1 MRTLQ
6 AILYI
11 FGLSVTLA
19 LSAAE
24 LKPLPKDLEI
34 ELALSA
40 LPPHLRQEATVY
52 ILNPANG
59 FEMAREGS
67 NGFHAFVARTG
78 GDAFWGP
85 WVLKEYRDDLLIPI
99 SFDSA
104 GVKAQM
110 QVIFDIAAMQAKHTP
125 PEEVRK
131 ILRDRAQKG
140 YYKAPERAG
149 VSYMLSPILR
159 TYANPLKGDKVETV
173 NFPHVMYYA
182 PNITNKDIGSDANNM
197 MYPMVIGAGPH
208 SYIIQGLGSKEKA
221 AINQE
226 YATMLE
232 KLCKI
237 NSVWCLP
244 KDQEQ

>member
-1 MRTLQ
+1 MRRLQ
-6 AILYI
+6 ALLYI
-11 FGLSVTLA
+11 FALSFTLVV
-19 LSAAE
+19 SAAE
-24 LKPLPKDLEI
+24 IKPLPRELEI

-40 LPPHLRQEATVY
+40 LPPHLRKDATVY
-52 ILNPANG
+52 TLNPAKG
-59 FEMAREGS
+59 FELAREGN
-67 NGFHAFVARTG
+67 NGFHALVARTG
-78 GDAFWGP
+78 DDAFFGP
-85 WVLKEYRDDLLIPI
+85 WTLKEYRDDLLIPI

-104 GVKAQM
+104 GAKAQM
-110 QVIFDIAAMQAKHTP
+110 QVLFDIAEMQAKSTS

-131 ILRDRAQKG
+131 ILKDRFQKG
-140 YYKAPERAG
+140 YYKAPQRAG

-159 TYANPLKGDKVETV
+159 TYQNPQKGDEVETV

-182 PNITNKDIGSDANNM
+182 PNITNKDIGSDAQNM

-208 SYIIQGLGSKEKA
+208 AYIIQGLGSNEKA

-237 NSVWCLP
+237 KGVWCLS
-244 KDQEQ
+244 KDKGQ